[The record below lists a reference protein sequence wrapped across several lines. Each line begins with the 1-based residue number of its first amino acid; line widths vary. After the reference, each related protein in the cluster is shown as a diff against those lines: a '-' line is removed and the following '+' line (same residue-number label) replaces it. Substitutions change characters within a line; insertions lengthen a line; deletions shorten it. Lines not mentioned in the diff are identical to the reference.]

1 MSIKDIIQSNKAV
14 LKFLIVFFGSYT
26 ILALLY
32 QGFLK
37 YVSFEGYYPDI
48 ITHHVATQSYNVIDL
63 LGFDASIFKDLESP
77 SMVIA
82 INNENVVRV
91 IEGCNSISVIIL
103 FLSFVLAFFRGLSS
117 TLVFILIGAVT
128 IYILNII
135 RVALLVL
142 GLYFYKDYGDF
153 LHDILFPLFIYGV
166 VLLLWLIWIKKYKN
180 ETSQ

>member
-1 MSIKDIIQSNKAV
+1 
-14 LKFLIVFFGSYT
+14 
-26 ILALLY
+26 
-32 QGFLK
+32 
-37 YVSFEGYYPDI
+37 
-48 ITHHVATQSYNVIDL
+48 
-63 LGFDASIFKDLESP
+63 
-77 SMVIA
+77 MVIA

>member
-1 MSIKDIIQSNKAV
+1 MLIKEIVRNNKAV
-14 LKFLIVFFGSYT
+14 LKFLLVFFGSYT
-26 ILALLY
+26 LLALLY
-32 QGFLK
+32 QVFLNH
-37 YVSFEGYYPDI
+37 VTFEGYYPDV
-48 ITHHVATQSYNVIDL
+48 ITHHVATQSYNVIDF
-63 LGFDASIFKDLESP
+63 LGFDASIFKDSSSP

-103 FLSFVLAFFRGLSS
+103 FLSFVLAFFKGLKS
-117 TLVFILIGAVT
+117 TLLFIMLGAVS
-128 IYILNII
+128 IYIINII

-166 VLLLWLIWIKKYKN
+166 VLLLWLIWIRKYKHN
-180 ETSQ
+180 TSR